1 MSSPRV
7 ALINRV
13 IHFFAVQNRQS
24 IQNINSKRLI
34 CISSRLYLRKVKEKT
49 DDKVTTI
56 EGVMLES
63 PRKNHL
69 VTLNKPPT
77 SCTLCGLNVK
87 YTDVLIINQFVG
99 PDGSVLPREVTGL
112 CKTKHYHMETLLYR
126 ARCAGLMPPAANE
139 LDEEKELRSKFKWRQ
154 YYCYYPFYE

>member
-7 ALINRV
+7 AFINRLIN
-13 IHFFAVQNRQS
+13 FFAVQNRQS
-24 IQNINSKRLI
+24 RQNIISKRLI
-34 CISSRLYLRKVKEKT
+34 YTSPRLYLREVKEKT
-49 DDKVTTI
+49 DGKVTTI

-63 PRKNHL
+63 PRKKHL
-69 VTLNKPPT
+69 VKLNKPPT
-77 SCTLCGLNVK
+77 SCTLCGLNVQ

-112 CKTKHYHMETLLYR
+112 CKTKHYHMETLVYR

-139 LDEEKELRSKFKWRQ
+139 PNEEKELRSRYKWRQ